1 MADDKGLEPRIY
13 DNNFLKLINDYLKDK
28 IDCSNIIDKKSL
40 LTTLLIFMKKLIYRK
55 TQKLKKQ

>member
-1 MADDKGLEPRIY
+1 MADDKRLEPRIY